1 MKINGT
7 MRRALAHASAAGI
20 ARGREMKASRK
31 QSVPRLRTVPLLL
44 ALASGWAQ
52 AAPSDTAALAPDQPA
67 PVVAP
72 DWASESAVVGAV
84 TANSTDPRPYKS
96 YGAAALEILTF
107 QVLLNRF
114 DNAFEGSDYHVNMG
128 TIRRNLHHSWVED
141 TDPFEIN
148 QMGHPYQGSVYFG
161 LARSNG
167 LSFWESMGY
176 AFGSSA
182 VWEIAGENTPPS
194 RNDQITTSF
203 GGSFLGESFYRMANL
218 VLEQGDLLTPRW
230 REAAAAAISPSLGFN
245 RHVGG
250 GRAVPWA
257 SHDPAIFSRF
267 QLGLGIS
274 SHGTVGPSLMPRR
287 NEPAAD
293 FALEYGLP
301 GKPGYTYH
309 RPFDYFLF
317 RLRLSN
323 DGVES
328 LASRGL
334 LIGAPYEG
342 GAALRGIAGLY
353 GSYDYLSPQVFR
365 VASTGLSLGTN
376 LQWRMAENLALQGH
390 VSVGYGYTSTGT
402 VRASSSQQYTYG
414 YAPQAM
420 LMARLIY
427 GDRLTVDLVS
437 RGFFDGRLARQD
449 TSVTDGVIRGDASVT
464 YRVSGPHAV
473 TLKYITSRRRYS
485 FPGVA
490 GRQQRLDT
498 IGLYYTYQVGRGT
511 GAVKW

>member
-1 MKINGT
+1 GT
-7 MRRALAHASAAGI
+7 ICLASIRLRRVVSSH
-20 ARGREMKASRK
+20 GREMKALPKKRTP
-31 QSVPRLRTVPLLL
+31 PRWRAHTMLL
-44 ALASGWAQ
+44 AMAAGSAH
-52 AAPSDTAALAPDQPA
+52 AAPTDLPAEAAAEPLPVIATNWADESK
-67 PVVAP
+67 VVA
-72 DWASESAVVGAV
+72 AVKG
-84 TANSTDPRPYKS
+84 TDTDPRPFKS
-96 YGAAALEILTF
+96 YGAAAAEILGF

-114 DNAFEGSDYHVNMG
+114 DNRFEGDDYRVSMG

-141 TDPFEIN
+141 HDSFEIN

-167 LSFWESMGY
+167 LSFWESLGY
-176 AFGSSA
+176 AFGASA

-250 GRAVPWA
+250 GRAVPWS

-267 QLGLGIS
+267 QLGVGLAA
-274 SHGTVGPSLMPRR
+274 HGNVGTSLVPKR
-287 NEPAAD
+287 NEAAAD

-317 RLRLSN
+317 RLRVSN

-334 LIGAPYEG
+334 LLGAPYEG
-342 GAALRGIAGLY
+342 GASLRGVAGLY
-353 GSYDYLSPQVFR
+353 GSYDYLSPQQFR

-376 LQWRMAENLALQGH
+376 LQWRIAASTALQAH
-390 VSVGYGYTSTGT
+390 VSAGYGYTSTGT
-402 VRASSSQQYTYG
+402 VRASSSREYTYG

-420 LMARLIY
+420 MMLRLIH

-449 TSVTDGVIRGDASVT
+449 TSVTDGVVRGDASVT

-485 FPGVA
+485 FLGGA
-490 GRQQRLDT
+490 GRQRLDT
-498 IGLYYTYQVGRGT
+498 VGLYYTYQVGRGT